1 MFISF
6 VKLDSMMA
14 VKWFGNQLDNNT
26 TATTTT
32 PGDSTLLT
40 KRYLDQLNEKV
51 AQAKVAQE
59 LAAQR
64 HR

>member
-1 MFISF
+1 MLF
-6 VKLDSMMA
+6 VQFDSMMA
-14 VKWFGNQLDNNT
+14 VKWFGNQLENSGSPSAA
-26 TATTTT
+26 TAM
-32 PGDSTLLT
+32 PGDGTLLT
-40 KRYLDQLNEKV
+40 KKYLDQLSEKV

>member
-1 MFISF
+1 
-6 VKLDSMMA
+6 MA
-14 VKWFGNQLDNNT
+14 VKWFANQLDNYGGAT
-26 TATTTT
+26 TATTT

-40 KRYLDQLNEKV
+40 RKYLDQLNEKV